1 MDANRK
7 TAKYLRANK
16 TKMVKLLRS
25 LGYHPTVKSARY
37 EKLFRR
43 RSYWLTWME
52 PSGAHRALLTTAAGR
67 PFISVTHWD
76 SEKIINLTLETLEK
90 YDLVEVKEIA

>member
-1 MDANRK
+1 MVKPKQVRCLK
-7 TAKYLRANK
+7 ANK
-16 TKMVKLLRS
+16 TKMVKLLRA

-43 RSYWLTWME
+43 RSFWLTWME

-67 PFISVTHWD
+67 PFISITHWD
-76 SEKIINLTLETLEK
+76 SEKIINLTQEALEK
-90 YDLVEVKEIA
+90 FDLVEVIESA

>member
-1 MDANRK
+1 MGSTPK
-7 TAKYLRANK
+7 TVRYLRANK
-16 TKMVKLLRS
+16 TKMVKLFRS
-25 LGYHPTVKSARY
+25 LGYHPTVKSARF

-67 PFISVTHWD
+67 PFVSITHWD
-76 SEKIINLTLETLEK
+76 SEKIINLTLEVCE
-90 YDLVEVKEIA
+90 